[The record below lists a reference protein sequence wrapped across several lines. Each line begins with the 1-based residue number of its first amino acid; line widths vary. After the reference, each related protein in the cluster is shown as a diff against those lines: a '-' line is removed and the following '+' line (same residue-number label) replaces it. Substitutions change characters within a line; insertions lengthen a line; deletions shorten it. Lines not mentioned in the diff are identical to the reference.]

1 MVSRAL
7 PPRRGGPLLH
17 AAPRRP
23 SRPGSPPDY
32 HLSGHPHPLSESDH
46 SGLLVSAPMAL
57 HGDCC
62 VRGHAVLRRHDCHH
76 GHQRL
81 SARLLPRR
89 LRRGQRVDH
98 GQPQLGRLHG
108 NVHPDRMGHAA
119 RPGESVRH
127 PGRHHVCLPL
137 LNNLLAVVWKTD
149 EAVARPYVLWGR
161 EVVFTERPWPAFSR
175 PKSHLFESI
184 NVVSTYCFSESQ

>member
-1 MVSRAL
+1 
-7 PPRRGGPLLH
+7 
-17 AAPRRP
+17 
-23 SRPGSPPDY
+23 
-32 HLSGHPHPLSESDH
+32 
-46 SGLLVSAPMAL
+46 MAL

-89 LRRGQRVDH
+89 LRRGERVDH

-119 RPGESVRH
+119 RPGESIRH
-127 PGRHHVCLPL
+127 PGRHYVCLPL
-137 LNNLLAVVWKTD
+137 LNGLLAVVRKTD
-149 EAVARPYVLWGR
+149 EAVARPHGLWGR
-161 EVVFTERPWPAFSR
+161 EVVFSERPWPWPR
-175 PKSHLFESI
+175 PQPWPKSHLL
-184 NVVSTYCFSESQ
+184 